1 MRIAVFLECLPN
13 SGGGFVQALSTVESL
28 ALKGSIAHDV
38 LVFTPF
44 EETRQLLLKHGIEA
58 IRFKRRGFRLIDR
71 LSSTVAGG
79 AVFRRLRRLGVRRL
93 GRHLDALLDDHA
105 IDMVVLT
112 ECADA
117 ALRIS
122 DHHYVV
128 TVWDL
133 DHRDYPEFPEKY
145 ADRVFER
152 REALF
157 RATLIRALA
166 VIANSSSGARRIA
179 SLYHVDLHRIV
190 VLPFLPSLAVRRHA
204 AGVKLATVDMVRR
217 KYDLPDRYLFYPAYF
232 SYHKNH
238 LYILEGLIDLERRHG
253 IVLHAVFCGGGDPGD
268 ETMIERQTQALD
280 LASKA
285 HFLGLVADEDIP
297 PLYEAA
303 LCLVMPTYCGPTN
316 LPPLEA
322 ITLGCPVIYSD
333 LPGCREQMGDAALYC
348 DLANPSSLADLLATL
363 IQDPTQADRLR
374 KAGAALAEKIAQI
387 DYGKLLSPVFE
398 QYAYIRRRWTW
409 PEGKQ

>member
-1 MRIAVFLECLPN
+1 MRIAVFLESLPN
-13 SGGGFVQALSTVESL
+13 TGGGFLQALSTVESL
-28 ALKGSIAHDV
+28 MRMSEKQHEIVA
-38 LVFTPF
+38 FTPF
-44 EETRQLLLKHGIEA
+44 ELTRQRLLNYGIEA
-58 IRFKRRGFRLIDR
+58 IVFKRWGFRLIDR

-79 AVFRRLRRLGVRRL
+79 AILRRLRRLGFRRL

-105 IDMVVLT
+105 INLVVLT
-112 ECADA
+112 ECAEA

-122 DHHYVV
+122 DHHYIV
-128 TVWDL
+128 TVWDV
-133 DHRDYPEFPEKY
+133 DHRDYLEFPEKY
-145 ADRVFER
+145 ADRLFER
-152 REALF
+152 VEANYGV
-157 RATLIRALA
+157 TLIRALA

-179 SLYHVDLHRIV
+179 DLYHVDPHRIV

-204 AGVKLATVDMVRR
+204 TGAKPVTADMVRR
-217 KYDLPDRYLFYPAYF
+217 KHDLPERYLFYPAYF

-238 LYILEGLIDLERRHG
+238 LYILEGLVDLERRHG

-268 ETMIERQTQALD
+268 QTMIERQTQALG
-280 LASKA
+280 LTATVR
-285 HFLGLVADEDIP
+285 FLGLVADEDIP

-322 ITLGCPVIYSD
+322 VTLGCPVIYSD

-363 IQDPTQADRLR
+363 IRDPTQADHLR
-374 KAGAALAEKIAQI
+374 MAGGALAREIAQI
-387 DYGKLLSPVFE
+387 DYAKLLSPVFE
-398 QYAYIRRRWTW
+398 KYAYIRRRWAW
-409 PEGKQ
+409 PEETR